1 MQREPMVEKTAGR
14 PPPERFRTPESYIHW
29 DRGMAIVAGMIGIV
43 LVFLLLI
50 ALLPIRE
57 SGGSGPLTGL
67 ATPEATV
74 PAATVAPAARVGA
87 TAAPPPTGPDQPRL
101 SATVNERPFVRR
113 GAGINFAALTNLQ
126 PGQRVEV
133 VGRSPDRQWYQIVLP
148 DNARERGWVS
158 QEFLAVEGDV
168 NTLPEVSQ

>member
-1 MQREPMVEKTAGR
+1 MQREPLAEESTGG
-14 PPPERFRTPESYIHW
+14 PPPERFRTAESYIHW

-50 ALLPIRE
+50 AVLPIKE
-57 SGGSGPLTGL
+57 SGSGGALTGL
-67 ATPEATV
+67 ATQQ
-74 PAATVAPAARVGA
+74 AAAPATTATAAPRAGA
-87 TAAPPPTGPDQPRL
+87 TAEPPPTGPDQTRL
-101 SATVNERPFVRR
+101 PATTRERPFVRR